1 LLFVPVEL
9 IGVREFGCFF
19 GEFLELPSVLVLAV
33 AVGELEYIERR
44 KGGREAGNIDR
55 KKRRKERRK
64 GIEIETHKFLSKRH
78 D

>member
-1 LLFVPVEL
+1 LFVPVEL
-9 IGVREFGCFF
+9 TGVPESGWSF
-19 GEFLELPSVLVLAV
+19 GEFLVLPSVLVLAV